1 MHSAG
6 KEFRQTAELNL
17 ATGENLD
24 QNEKSESIRCCKS
37 NRRDILDTAH

>member
-24 QNEKSESIRCCKS
+24 QMKNPKASAAARAI
-37 NRRDILDTAH
+37 DGTF